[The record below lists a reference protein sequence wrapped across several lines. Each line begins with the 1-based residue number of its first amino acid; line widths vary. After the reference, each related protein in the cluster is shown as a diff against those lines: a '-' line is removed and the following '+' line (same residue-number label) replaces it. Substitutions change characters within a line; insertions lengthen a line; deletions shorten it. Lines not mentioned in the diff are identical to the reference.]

1 MFIVVSYDIKDDRRR
16 GKIFKTLKNFGQWV
30 QFSVFECDLTKTDY
44 IRMRDRLEKK
54 INAEE
59 GDSIRF
65 YFLCETDMEKVER
78 IGGIKPLPENAIV
91 L

>member
-16 GKIFKTLKNFGQWV
+16 GKIFKILKNFGQWV
-30 QFSVFECDLTKTDY
+30 QFSVFECDIEKTAY
-44 IRMRDRLEKK
+44 LRMRDMLEKR

-65 YFLCETDMEKVER
+65 YFLCEGDVEKIER
-78 IGGIKPLPENAIV
+78 IGGIQPLPQDAII

>member
-1 MFIVVSYDIKDDRRR
+1 MFVVVSYDIKDDRRR
-16 GKIFKTLKNFGQWV
+16 GKIFKILKNFGQWV
-30 QFSVFECDLTKTDY
+30 QFSVFECDIAKVDY
-44 IRMRDRLEKK
+44 LRMRDRLERQ

-65 YFLCETDMEKVER
+65 YFLCENDVEKIER
-78 IGGIKPLPENAIV
+78 IGGVEPLPESAIV

>member
-1 MFIVVSYDIKDDRRR
+1 MFVVVSYDIKDDRRR

-30 QFSVFECDLTKTDY
+30 QFSVFECDITKVDY
-44 IRMRDRLEKK
+44 LRMRDKLEKK

-65 YFLCETDMEKVER
+65 YFLCENDLEKLER
-78 IGGIKPLPENAIV
+78 IGGVQPLPDDAIV

>member
-1 MFIVVSYDIKDDRRR
+1 MFVVVSYDIKDDRRR

-30 QFSVFECDLTKTDY
+30 QFSVFECDITKVDY
-44 IRMRDRLEKK
+44 LRMRDELEKK

-65 YFLCETDMEKVER
+65 YFLCENDLEKVER
-78 IGGIKPLPENAIV
+78 IGGVQPLPDDAIV